1 MKQAILFPRRTMNK
15 EVKIQSFLLGQ
26 SIKCGDRIIARFNM
40 EIACFREII
49 AYRNDDNYDI

>member
-1 MKQAILFPRRTMNK
+1 MNK
-15 EVKIQSFLLGQ
+15 EVKILSFLLGQ